1 MAFKNSFYRKFPHH
15 LIAIEGKYFLG
26 RNDQDLTQEDL
37 IKISDKDDWLNGESF
52 IPNKIGKF
60 ATFNADGKEIV
71 RKDLPKEMASAP
83 FNYVRKEWHGNEQV
97 EKHETT
103 YRHYIRYPRDIVPA
117 PNVAVKCLNFK
128 NEKIFAIELDSE
140 DGEDVNLHKLNL
152 ALEIFGKDIEPY
164 ILANDELIK
173 LPKSFKLVNWQ
184 ILRSGELSD
193 KELLDMIQKTISARI
208 KKTVRPVILER
219 FAIVKQYD
227 YSEIVIGVAG
237 FKGYVVFQFPQKG
250 ISVLECDRQY
260 NATYVFDYENWESL
274 SKLSKTEILESRL
287 AKERIIHDE
296 RWQTKINTLL
306 K

>member
-1 MAFKNSFYRKFPHH
+1 MAFKNNFYRKFPHH
-15 LIAIEGKYFLG
+15 LIDVKGKYLLG
-26 RNDQDLTQEDL
+26 KNHQDITSEQL
-37 IKISDKDDWLNGESF
+37 IKISDNDNWQHGEAF
-52 IPNKIGKF
+52 IPNKIGKYT
-60 ATFNADGKEIV
+60 TFNADGREIV
-71 RKDLPKEMASAP
+71 RKDLPKEVASAP
-83 FNYVRKEWHGNEQV
+83 FNYIRKEWHGNEQV
-97 EKHETT
+97 EIHETA
-103 YRHYIRYPRDIVPA
+103 YRHYPRYPRDMIPA
-117 PNVAVKCLNFK
+117 PNAAVKCLNFK
-128 NEKIFAIELDSE
+128 DEKIFAIELDSA
-140 DGEDVNLHKLNL
+140 DSEDVNLHKLNL
-152 ALEIFGKDIEPY
+152 ALEVFGKDVEPY

-193 KELLDMIQKTISARI
+193 KELLDIIQKTISARI

-219 FAIVKQYD
+219 FVIVKQYD
-227 YSEIVIGVAG
+227 YSEIVIGLAG

-274 SKLSKTEILESRL
+274 SKLSKTEILESKL

-296 RWQTKINTLL
+296 RWQVKINTLL